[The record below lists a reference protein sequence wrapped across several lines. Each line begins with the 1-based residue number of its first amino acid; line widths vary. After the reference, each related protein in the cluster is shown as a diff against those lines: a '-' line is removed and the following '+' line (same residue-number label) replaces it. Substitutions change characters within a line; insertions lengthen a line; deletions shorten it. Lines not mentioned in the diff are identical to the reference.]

1 MNIDSQCIYGKLAKD
16 LILRLLKAKAHMMLK
31 TIFVLDLLAI
41 DASPLKCLI
50 YYHQATKSHISQ
62 GIWLLVNLV
71 TKQLSNGL

>member
-1 MNIDSQCIYGKLAKD
+1 
-16 LILRLLKAKAHMMLK
+16 MLK
-31 TIFVLDLLAI
+31 TIFVLALLAI